1 MLRRSNT
8 CFSLLMILCFL
19 ATSLSFRPVSAEE
32 GMIKTTV
39 KKKKVET
46 IPEEPQSSEAQP
58 SKEQPTIS
66 FDNTTYD
73 AGEVWEGNIV
83 THTFTVKNTGTA
95 VLNIK
100 NVKPG

>member
-1 MLRRSNT
+1 MLRRSTT
-8 CFSLLMILCFL
+8 CFSLLMIFCFL

-32 GMIKTTV
+32 GMIKATV
-39 KKKKVET
+39 KRKQVET
-46 IPEEPQSSEAQP
+46 IQEEPQSSE
-58 SKEQPTIS
+58 EQPTIS

>member
-1 MLRRSNT
+1 MLRRPTT
-8 CFSLLMILCFL
+8 CFSLLMIICFL

-32 GMIKTTV
+32 GMIKATV
-39 KKKKVET
+39 KKKQVET
-46 IPEEPQSSEAQP
+46 IQEDPQSSE
-58 SKEQPTIS
+58 EQPTIS
-66 FDNTTYD
+66 FDNITHD
-73 AGEVWEGNIV
+73 AGEVWEGDIV

>member
-1 MLRRSNT
+1 MPRRSTT
-8 CFSLLMILCFL
+8 CLSLLMLFCFL
-19 ATSLSFRPVSAEE
+19 ATSLSFRQVNAEE
-32 GMIKTTV
+32 GMIKATV
-39 KKKKVET
+39 KKKRVVEDT
-46 IPEEPQSSEAQP
+46 QGQSSEEQ
-58 SKEQPTIS
+58 SSEEQPTIS

-73 AGEVWEGNIV
+73 AGEVWEGNMV